1 MASADT
7 EITLEKIRPC
17 QYNVSLVYA
26 GDCFECKFFASE
38 DFQAWLN
45 SSSELQSLII
55 ICHYYP
61 AYDLEKAGKLNCL
74 QIQILLQEFS

>member
-7 EITLEKIRPC
+7 EITLEKLRALPSFI
-17 QYNVSLVYA
+17 L
-26 GDCFECKFFASE
+26 
-38 DFQAWLN
+38 
-45 SSSELQSLII
+45 